1 MAARALYG
9 GGLLLGPDTGA
20 LRMSVSTVIVALNS
34 RSLKL
39 TKERCERYKCR
50 EFDMKFRIILLMVA
64 LSALLVSCGS
74 ARQGNGVLEGN
85 VSIGPITPVQPTTPV
100 PTPPEVYAAR
110 KVLVYDS
117 RQSKLLYAVSLD
129 DNGNYHIVLKP
140 GTYVIDI
147 NHAGIDRSSDVPKT
161 IEIEPGS
168 TVTLNISIDTGL
180 R

>member
-1 MAARALYG
+1 MKYMVGLFIIAFGAAVISCAG
-9 GGLLLGPDTGA
+9 GTE
-20 LRMSVSTVIVALNS
+20 T
-34 RSLKL
+34 
-39 TKERCERYKCR
+39 
-50 EFDMKFRIILLMVA
+50 
-64 LSALLVSCGS
+64 
-74 ARQGNGVLEGN
+74 NGVLEGK

-117 RQSKLLYAVSLD
+117 RQSKLLYTVSLD

-147 NHAGIDRSSDVPKT
+147 NHAGIDRSFDIPKT
-161 IEIEPGS
+161 IEIELGI
-168 TVTLNISIDTGL
+168 TIVLNISIDTGL